1 MRLPPEGSAH
11 PIPREQGNDC
21 PGSHSRALGSGGGV
35 GAIPGENLGIS
46 ARSRRFSFLLS
57 VDFLSFCWKPP
68 PQKIPFGNFGVGR
81 KIPELG
87 WDWSSFPGIFGIFD
101 VETLPPSEKNPKKK
115 KFPGKLQSRGLGRD
129 FFFPGYPNIFAP
141 DGIFPAIS

>member
-1 MRLPPEGSAH
+1 MIVRDRIPELW
-11 PIPREQGNDC
+11 DW
-21 PGSHSRALGSGGGV
+21 GV
-35 GAIPGENLGIS
+35 GSVPSWEKIS
-46 ARSRRFSFLLS
+46 EYPPDPAAFPSFYPWISFLS
-57 VDFLSFCWKPP
+57 AGNPP
-68 PQKIPFGNFGVGR
+68 PKKIPFGNFGVGR

-115 KFPGKLQSRGLGRD
+115 KFPRKLQSRGLGRD